1 MSSCE
6 KNTKIPKTNRF
17 VWSVRVDIICQ
28 NNVLTVF
35 LKFFNFN
42 QFCLK
47 GRKEEGEK
55 WGNGQAVDREGRGE
69 GSRGRERK
77 SSTCKGGKR
86 GGEEEREGKNG
97 EEERVNV
104 GGGRSGEFAFV

>member
-1 MSSCE
+1 MIRNNIFLFLFNCYYLYELLSSCE

-17 VWSVRVDIICQ
+17 VVWSVRVDIICQ

-77 SSTCKGGKR
+77 SSTYKGG
-86 GGEEEREGKNG
+86 
-97 EEERVNV
+97 
-104 GGGRSGEFAFV
+104 